1 MARKSPRSRSD
12 ARKILASEERDVE
25 THGLVGGITGT
36 LAGLMI
42 GGAAGGAPAA
52 FASKKLTEHEQRRL
66 KAARDT
72 IESTKPRIARSRA
85 EVMKRRKKGK

>member
-1 MARKSPRSRSD
+1 
-12 ARKILASEERDVE
+12 
-25 THGLVGGITGT
+25 
-36 LAGLMI
+36 MI